1 MNVMMNKASFERALA
16 NGGLSK
22 INDRQRRAIFAKGG
36 RPGAENADSG
46 RAYGGGG
53 GGGGPSVTGEQQRRT
68 MTLPASSPD
77 LPRVMVT
84 TTAPIDRDVTPG
96 ANYAYRKPYP
106 DQAPPYRP
114 PEMPAKPAPKPP
126 KPGAPQHE
134 TGLLDPTQHI
144 KDIFKIYTDAA
155 KNPSSSG
162 MLLAPRPPTK
172 KK

>member
-36 RPGAENADSG
+36 RPGAEDA
-46 RAYGGGG
+46 GGAPTYSGG
-53 GGGGPSVTGEQQRRT
+53 GGGGPSVTEEDQRRA
-68 MTLPASSPD
+68 MTPPKSLDD
-77 LPRVMVT
+77 LPRPIAI
-84 TTAPIDRDVTPG
+84 TTAPSGGPSTP
-96 ANYAYRKPYP
+96 NPTYSYRKPYP

-114 PEMPAKPAPKPP
+114 PAVPP
-126 KPGAPQHE
+126 KQTAQQAAQQHQ
-134 TGLLDPTQHI
+134 TGLQDPKQHLQ
-144 KDIFKIYTDAA
+144 DIFKIYTDAA
-155 KNPSSSG
+155 KNPASSG